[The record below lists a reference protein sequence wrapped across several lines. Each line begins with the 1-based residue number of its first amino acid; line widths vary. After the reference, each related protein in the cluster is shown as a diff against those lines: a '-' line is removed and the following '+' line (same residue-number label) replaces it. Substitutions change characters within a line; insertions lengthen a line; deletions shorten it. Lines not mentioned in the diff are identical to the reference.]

1 MAVCSICGYSVT
13 DQHATLCEVRFIVYG
28 RDGSA
33 FDYGPNDRHEAHQA
47 YMDAWL
53 SHLIARGPTLSSDG
67 EDHTGSVHVIEVD
80 NADIA
85 RGFAYREPYAQAG
98 WYAEVS
104 VTPMV
109 PAVDG
114 TMWDHPRPAGDQVSS
129 FLRASWPARPLE
141 DVASVR
147 RRLAESNPPWLFA
160 GLLLTDDQES
170 TSGMAAAVDLSP
182 SDATDQLRACLDFEE
197 VEVHRWTRGGGDS

>member
-1 MAVCSICGYSVT
+1 
-13 DQHATLCEVRFIVYG
+13 VRFIVYG

-47 YMDAWL
+47 YMDGWL
-53 SHLIARGPTLSSDG
+53 SHLVARGPTLSPDG

-80 NADIA
+80 NAGIA
-85 RGFAYREPYAQAG
+85 HSFAYREPYAQAG
-98 WYAEVS
+98 WYADVS

-109 PAVDG
+109 PAVEG
-114 TMWDHPRPAGDQVSS
+114 TMWDHPRPAPDQPSS

-147 RRLAESNPPWLFA
+147 RRLAESSWLFA
-160 GLLLTDDQES
+160 GLLLTEDLAS
-170 TSGMAAAVDLSP
+170 TSGVAAAIDLSP
-182 SDATDQLRACLDFEE
+182 SDAADHLRACLDFDLPEL
-197 VEVHRWTRGGGDS
+197 EVHRWARGGRAS